1 METFFADYLS
11 RLERLH
17 ESCRQSIEDLPV
29 EALDWQP
36 GPQMNSIAVL
46 VTHLAGAE
54 RYWIGDIVGQDS
66 SDRVRAEEFQA
77 QGLDAAA
84 LLERLSSAFAHS
96 REVLSQLE
104 VSDLSSLRTSPMH
117 EGDFTVGWALAHALE
132 HSALHTGHIEI
143 TRQLWDQKG

>member
-17 ESCRQSIEDLPV
+17 ENCSQSIEDLSV

-36 GPQMNSIAVL
+36 GPGMNSIAVL
-46 VTHLAGAE
+46 ITHLAGAE
-54 RYWIGDIVGQDS
+54 RYWIGDIVGRDS
-66 SDRVRAEEFQA
+66 SGRVRAEEFQT
-77 QGLDAAA
+77 QGLDAAT
-84 LLERLSSAFAHS
+84 LLERLSGTLAHS
-96 REVLSQLE
+96 RGVLEQLE
-104 VSDLSSLRTSPMH
+104 MSDLSSLRTSPMH

-143 TRQLWDQKG
+143 TRQLWDQQA